1 MTSRVDK
8 DGAATNVDYLVMF
21 VAAIR
26 AVAPDLFEAFQNSA
40 AHRKNPQRGL
50 NSVGVESGNRYL
62 DFKTGTDVWTWARN
76 RYEPFA
82 SLVWSLSEGQMD
94 VAQHLVDGM
103 LQELKVANLVKFAD
117 QVASRRDRNFH
128 PAF

>member
-1 MTSRVDK
+1 MSGK
-8 DGAATNVDYLVMF
+8 DTGHILCRIEGLLTVNTPIGRKLRDGT
-21 VAAIR
+21 
-26 AVAPDLFEAFQNSA
+26 A

-50 NSVGVESGNRYL
+50 NSVGVESGNHYL
-62 DFKTGTDVWTWARN
+62 DFKTGTDVGTWARN
-76 RYEPFA
+76 RYEPLA

-94 VAQHLVDGM
+94 AAQHLVDGM
-103 LQELKVANLVKFAD
+103 LQELKVANLFKFAD